1 MANETKSDLARS
13 LHRHLLAGTAG
24 IILLFGGVGGWA
36 MNTELSSAVIAPGI
50 LMVDGNAKKV
60 QHLSGG
66 VVSQILVR
74 EGQTVETGDVLIRLD
89 ATVAQ
94 ANLITTSHKLNQLY
108 ARHARLEAERDA
120 KLLVAVPP
128 ELLSR
133 LSLSDADALMASE
146 RRLFEDRRTSREG
159 QKTRLR
165 EQIKQLQQQIVGV
178 EEQRNAKTEETDL
191 IEQELS
197 GLRRLYASGAI
208 PLSRVNNL
216 DRNVAR
222 LRGEYGQLVA
232 SIASARTRISETEVQ
247 LLQIDQQMHAEVA
260 TELRDVENQQVELRE
275 KEVTALNELKHLDI
289 KAPIA
294 GVVHQLMV
302 HTVGGVITAA
312 EPLMQIVPQE
322 STLTVEARIAPQ
334 DIDQLAVGQS
344 TTLQLTAFNRNTTP
358 EIAGSVIRISADLET
373 DQVTATS
380 FYKAGIAIRDS
391 DIRRNEGI
399 ELVPGM
405 PVDVFIRTGDR
416 KVISY
421 FTKPMRDHMQRAFR
435 EE

>member
-1 MANETKSDLARS
+1 MEIHTKTDLVRS
-13 LHRHLLAGTAG
+13 LHRHLVVGAAA
-24 IILLFGGVGGWA
+24 IIFLFAGVGGWA
-36 MNTELSSAVIAPGI
+36 MNTELSSAIIAPGI
-50 LMVDGNAKKV
+50 LKVDGNAKKV

-66 VVSQILVR
+66 IVSELLTR
-74 EGQTVETGDVLIRLD
+74 EGQTVEIGDVLIRLD
-89 ATVAQ
+89 ATVAK

-108 ARHARLEAERDA
+108 ARQARLEAERDTQR
-120 KLLVAVPP
+120 LVIVPP

-133 LSLSDADALMASE
+133 LSLSDAEPLMASE
-146 RRLFEDRRTSREG
+146 RRLFEDRRISREG

-165 EQIKQLQQQIVGV
+165 EQIKQLQQQIIGV
-178 EEQRNAKTEETDL
+178 EEQRNAKTDEIGL

-232 SIASARTRISETEVQ
+232 SIASAQTRISETEVQ

-260 TELRDVENQQVELRE
+260 TELRDVKNQQVELRGQ
-275 KEVTALNELKHLDI
+275 EVTVLNEVKLLDI

-294 GVVHQLMV
+294 GVVHQLAV
-302 HTVGGVITAA
+302 HTIGGVITAA

-373 DQVTATS
+373 DQMTGTS
-380 FYKAGIAIRDS
+380 FYKAGIALRD
-391 DIRRNEGI
+391 DDTRRTDEIG
-399 ELVPGM
+399 LVPGM
-405 PVDVFIRTGDR
+405 PVDAFIRTGDR

-421 FTKPMRDHMQRAFR
+421 FTKPLRDHMQRVFR

>member
-1 MANETKSDLARS
+1 MATHTKSDLTHS
-13 LHRHLLAGTAG
+13 LHRHLVAGAAGT
-24 IILLFGGVGGWA
+24 IFLFAGVGGWA
-36 MNTELSSAVIAPGI
+36 MNTELSSAIIAPGI
-50 LMVDGNAKKV
+50 LMVDGNTKKV

-66 VVSQILVR
+66 IVSELLVR

-89 ATVAQ
+89 ATVAK
-94 ANLITTSHKLNQLY
+94 ANLITTSHKLYQLY
-108 ARHARLEAERDA
+108 ARQARLEAERDA
-120 KLLVAVPP
+120 QLLVVVPSA
-128 ELLSR
+128 LLSR
-133 LSLSDADALMASE
+133 VSLSDANTLMASE
-146 RRLFEDRRTSREG
+146 RQLFEDRRISREG
-159 QKTRLR
+159 QKTRLH
-165 EQIKQLQQQIVGV
+165 EQIKQIQQQIIGV
-178 EEQRNAKTEETDL
+178 EEQRNAKTEEIGL

-222 LRGEYGQLVA
+222 LRGEYGQLMA

-247 LLQIDQQMHAEVA
+247 LLQIDQQMRTEVA
-260 TELRDVENQQVELRE
+260 TELRDVENQQIELRE
-275 KEVTALNELKHLDI
+275 KETTALNELKHLDI

-294 GVVHQLMV
+294 GVVHQLAV
-302 HTVGGVITAA
+302 HTIGGVITAA
-312 EPLMQIVPQE
+312 EPLMQIVPQ

-334 DIDQLAVGQS
+334 DIDQLTIGQS

-358 EIAGSVIRISADLET
+358 EIAGAVIRISADLEI
-373 DQVTATS
+373 DQMTGTS

-391 DIRRNEGI
+391 DIRRTDEIG
-399 ELVPGM
+399 LVPGM
-405 PVDVFIRTGDR
+405 PVDAFIRTGER

-421 FTKPMRDHMQRAFR
+421 FTKPVRDHMQRVFR